1 MDELILPFGLLI
13 VLAFTMLLVMLRFQ
27 AALFGVAEY
36 ADTGPD
42 GRPTG
47 LRRRLSWY
55 LVGLLIIVA
64 ITKVDPNVGSDLYVG
79 LGDRNSA
86 VLLGLAF
93 GIAGSGLAV
102 GVAVLRY
109 GHLRLPSM
117 WSYPEALL
125 NSLGTAFIDEVTFR
139 GALLGFLY
147 LVLGLNGWLAI
158 VIQTLIYGLATRL
171 GAPGRDRSIF
181 VLALVLGV
189 ATGWATI
196 VTGGIGASF
205 IGHTIG
211 RFAMFLTTGHAGQ
224 PLPAGREVEEIERR
238 RRPPD
243 GWSIV
248 GAVRDSIS
256 RDR

>member
-1 MDELILPFGLLI
+1 MAELIRPFGLLI
-13 VLAFTMLLVMLRFQ
+13 AFAFTLLLVVLRFQ

-36 ADTGPD
+36 ADSGLE
-42 GRPTG
+42 GHPTR

-55 LVGLLIIVA
+55 LIGLLILLAMEVA
-64 ITKVDPNVGSDLYVG
+64 DPNIGIDLYVG
-79 LGDRNSA
+79 LGDKSAA
-86 VLLGLAF
+86 VLLGIAF
-93 GIAGSGLAV
+93 GVAGTALAI
-102 GVAVLRY
+102 GVAWLRY
-109 GHLRLPSM
+109 RHLRLPPVG
-117 WSYPEALL
+117 SYPVALL
-125 NSLGTAFIDEVTFR
+125 NALGTAFIDEVTFR
-139 GALLGFLY
+139 GAVLGFF
-147 LVLGLNGWLAI
+147 VLTGLNPWVAI
-158 VIQTLIYGLATRL
+158 VVQALIYGLATRL

-181 VLALVLGV
+181 VLALLLAV

-196 VTGGIGASF
+196 ETGGIGAAF
-205 IGHTIG
+205 IGHTIA

-224 PLPAGREVEEIERR
+224 PLPAGREVEEIEKR